1 MAVWTIFR
9 SRHYIISLLLI
20 SCILLLLKATVVE
33 NLLAFRKPS
42 LSSRV
47 VTHPSSDLPSPCRS
61 DRTTHAPNG
70 SAFARETADPLTPG
84 REPQCIVGTDAQ
96 RIMGKEVKEEQN
108 RLKGCAVSGLSG
120 SSCYCW
126 RDRSA
131 NDKKM
136 SSVLRRA
143 RHISVAARCE
153 TPRMTDRLSFPQ
165 CWYFWS
171 ACRLADLV
179 SITNSAFPPKHLVS
193 DTPHGIT

>member
-9 SRHYIISLLLI
+9 SRHYIIPLLLI
-20 SCILLLLKATVVE
+20 SCVLLLLKTPVVE
-33 NLLAFRKPS
+33 KFLAFRKSS
-42 LSSRV
+42 LSSLV

-84 REPQCIVGTDAQ
+84 QEPQCIVGTDAQ

-108 RLKGCAVSGLSG
+108 RLKGCTVSSLSVP
-120 SSCYCW
+120 SCFCW

-136 SSVLRRA
+136 SSVLRRV
-143 RHISVAARCE
+143 RPTSVAAQCE
-153 TPRMTDRLSFPQ
+153 TPGMTDRLSFPE
-165 CWYFWS
+165 CWYF
-171 ACRLADLV
+171 
-179 SITNSAFPPKHLVS
+179 
-193 DTPHGIT
+193 

>member
-1 MAVWTIFR
+1 M
-9 SRHYIISLLLI
+9 
-20 SCILLLLKATVVE
+20 
-33 NLLAFRKPS
+33 
-42 LSSRV
+42 

-70 SAFARETADPLTPG
+70 SAFARETADPLTPAQ
-84 REPQCIVGTDAQ
+84 EPQCLVGTDAQ

-108 RLKGCAVSGLSG
+108 RLKGSAVSGLSG

-136 SSVLRRA
+136 SSVRSRA
-143 RHISVAARCE
+143 RPTFVAAQCE
-153 TPRMTDRLSFPQ
+153 TPRMTDKLSFPQ
-165 CWYFWS
+165 FWYFKS
-171 ACRLADLV
+171 RRRLAGLV

-193 DTPHGIT
+193 YTPHDIT